1 MIIHYIIF
9 STFLFEIFLN
19 EESQEKNKK
28 VLYDLIWKDLH
39 DTLNQVQT

>member
-39 DTLNQVQT
+39 DTLNKVQT